1 MNKLLV
7 YGILAVCI
15 VSGAFA
21 QVLFKMGLLKL
32 DGNINI
38 FTLEGFLRVLF
49 NKYILIGA
57 FLYAL
62 AFFLW
67 LLALSKLE
75 LSLMYPLL
83 SLAYI
88 ITTFL
93 SAVVL
98 GERVNPS
105 RWVGVILIVIG
116 AILVGLNK

>member
-38 FTLEGFLRVLF
+38 FTLEGFIRVLF